1 MTVHIIL
8 GPTELVRDRPFTD
21 PERNL
26 EDLAAL
32 KAMLDRLR
40 EVLAQPEIFP
50 DGPRPAILVLQERS
64 GRSHRIAISRREEL
78 LVAGEFT
85 IVGFFGE
92 KRPAADLSVLE
103 GVDLEL
109 IYHFPFHTGVLS
121 YSTLELANGDS
132 GNLVMLSRPDA
143 IEDWRT
149 NVKHGYAAEYLAPK
163 YYARIRLHNA
173 VLAGGLMA
181 GLDPI
186 LLRTKYYDYGG
197 GGVWLAQREAQGI

>member
-1 MTVHIIL
+1 MTGCIVL
-8 GPTELVRDRPFTD
+8 GPTEIVRDRPFTD

-32 KAMLDRLR
+32 RGMLDRLR
-40 EVLAQPEIFP
+40 EVLSQPEGLP
-50 DGPRPAILVLQERS
+50 DGPRPAILVLPERN

-78 LVAGEFT
+78 LAAGEFT

-121 YSTLELANGDS
+121 YSTLELANGDC

-143 IEDWRT
+143 IDDWRT

-163 YYARIRLHNA
+163 YYARIRLHNY
-173 VLAGGLMA
+173 VLPGGLMA

-186 LLRTKYYDYGG
+186 LLRTKYYDYAGG
-197 GGVWLAQREAQGI
+197 RVWLAMREAR